1 MSGEAQGQ
9 VVERRR
15 GGTTRYG
22 FRCTLAG
29 RRHYSALGNHRG
41 DRTPAAAERAPVA
54 LTGGLGGG
62 SLGGSNCRSLTP
74 AERALI
80 VLGGG
85 FVAGDPAG
93 RRSGSNRKMGR

>member
-1 MSGEAQGQ
+1 MSSRAQGQ
-9 VVERRR
+9 VVKRGR
-15 GGTTRYG
+15 GGATRYG
-22 FRCTLAG
+22 FRFTLAG
-29 RRHYSALGNHRG
+29 SRYYLALGT
-41 DRTPAAAERAPVA
+41 DREGCAPAAAERAPVA

-62 SLGGSNCRSLTP
+62 SLGGCNRGSLTP

-93 RRSGSNRKMGR
+93 PSGGNGQAGR